1 MPSNKERRETFGEM
15 AEAMQ
20 QRLQAWRRA
29 HPDATFDEIAEQA
42 SQERK
47 VMMGNLLS
55 GLVTDMNAVE
65 VDPHCP
71 ECEGPLQNKG
81 KKRREIVH
89 REGQVQVERNYY
101 YCPTCKRGFFPP
113 GP

>member
-1 MPSNKERRETFGEM
+1 MASDEEKRESFGEK
-15 AEAMQ
+15 AEAMH
-20 QRLQAWRRA
+20 QRLQEWRRA
-29 HPDATFDEIAEQA
+29 HPAATFDEIAERA

-47 VMMGNLLS
+47 VLMGGLLS
-55 GLVTDMNAVE
+55 ELVIDMSAVE
-65 VDPHCP
+65 FDPHCP

-81 KKRREIVH
+81 RKRREIVH

-101 YCPTCKRGFFPP
+101 YCPTCKRGVFPP